1 MSIKE
6 KQKAKQKE
14 KQEKYLV
21 NIIEGDEVTTL
32 TATKEEVEKLKKEHK
47 NIIVS
52 EVGEN
57 EYNN

>member
-14 KQEKYLV
+14 KQKKYLV

-32 TATKEEVEKLKKEHK
+32 TATEEEVDRLKAENK

-57 EYNN
+57 EHNN